1 MLFIQS
7 KRITKVLSAI
17 ARSALAKPIAK
28 YPKLIG
34 LYTCL
39 AAIVI
44 LQSQEYK
51 KSAQSVNR
59 ANYLI
64 QEEEQA
70 RLINWQQKS
79 LDLGFSNLMADWS
92 YLNFVQYF
100 GDKSARK
107 TIGYK
112 LVPNYFKA
120 ISKIDPRFAQ
130 AHLRLS
136 IANTMYAGYP
146 EQTIALMEQVLESV
160 NPEQKEAALLWSS
173 KGLDELLFL
182 GDTEAAINSYQMA
195 AKWANLTKSD
205 WAEPTTKGD
214 RFHSL
219 TIRDLE
225 KALKSA
231 SEIDLK
237 IAQIRAWSSVLVHIK
252 DNQRKREIVN
262 KISDLKSEVMI
273 LKQKKQKSAEI
284 TN

>member
-17 ARSALAKPIAK
+17 ARSALAEPIAK
-28 YPKLIG
+28 YPKLIA

-44 LQSQEYK
+44 LQSQQYK
-51 KSAQSVNR
+51 KSAQSPNR

-70 RLINWQQKS
+70 RLINWQQRS

-100 GDKSARK
+100 GDKPARE
-107 TIGYK
+107 TVGYK
-112 LVPNYFKA
+112 LVPDYFQA
-120 ISKIDPRFAQ
+120 ISTIDPRFTQ

-136 IANTMYAGYP
+136 IANSMYAGYP
-146 EQTIALMEQVLESV
+146 EQTITLMEQVLESV
-160 NPEQKEAALLWSS
+160 NPEQQEAALLWSS

-182 GDTEAAINSYQMA
+182 GDKKAAINSYKMA
-195 AKWANLTKSD
+195 AKWATLTKSD
-205 WAEPTTKGD
+205 WQGD
-214 RFHSL
+214 RFHGL

-225 KALKSA
+225 QALESA

-252 DNQRKREIVN
+252 DNHRKREIVN
-262 KISDLKSEVMI
+262 KISDLKSEITI
-273 LKQKKQKSAEI
+273 LEQKNRKSTEI

>member
-7 KRITKVLSAI
+7 KRITKFLSTI
-17 ARSALAKPIAK
+17 ARSALAKSIAK
-28 YPKLIG
+28 YPRLIA

-39 AAIVI
+39 TGIVI

-51 KSAQSVNR
+51 KSAQSLNR
-59 ANYLI
+59 DNYLI

-70 RLINWQQKS
+70 RLINWQQQS

-100 GDKSARK
+100 GDKPARE
-107 TIGYK
+107 TVGYK
-112 LVPNYFKA
+112 LVPDYFQA
-120 ISKIDPRFAQ
+120 ISTIDPRFTQ

-136 IANTMYAGYP
+136 IANSMYAGYP
-146 EQTIALMEQVLESV
+146 EQTIALMEQVLESI
-160 NPEQKEAALLWSS
+160 NPEQQEAALLWSS

-182 GDTEAAINSYQMA
+182 GDKEAAINSYKMA
-195 AKWANLTKSD
+195 AKWATLTKSD
-205 WAEPTTKGD
+205 WQSD
-214 RFHSL
+214 RFHGL

-225 KALKSA
+225 QALESA

-262 KISDLKSEVMI
+262 KINDLKSEI
-273 LKQKKQKSAEI
+273 LILDQKSRKSTEI